1 MDKVLLIGEPME
13 LLLAE
18 EEGALSD
25 VTHFRAS
32 VSGAEMNVAVG
43 LARLGLCPRFMTRLG
58 SDPRAVRIR
67 RFMNENAESAVFL
80 SRAGFL
86 RLRCRSFLSFS
97 RSRGRIRRRRAG
109 IDQTSGALGSI
120 RPAAC
125 THYYC

>member
-43 LARLGLCPRFMTRLG
+43 GLQG
-58 SDPRAVRIR
+58 SDCVP
-67 RFMNENAESAVFL
+67 
-80 SRAGFL
+80 
-86 RLRCRSFLSFS
+86 
-97 RSRGRIRRRRAG
+97 
-109 IDQTSGALGSI
+109 GS
-120 RPAAC
+120 
-125 THYYC
+125 

>member
-67 RFMNENAESAVFL
+67 RFMNENGIADDLNHHRPGSSYRRNDEEQNRTRQARDLLFPP
-80 SRAGFL
+80 GF
-86 RLRCRSFLSFS
+86 RCFVPL
-97 RSRGRIRRRRAG
+97 
-109 IDQTSGALGSI
+109 QSG
-120 RPAAC
+120 
-125 THYYC
+125 H

>member
-43 LARLGLCPRFMTRLG
+43 LAR
-58 SDPRAVRIR
+58 S
-67 RFMNENAESAVFL
+67 
-80 SRAGFL
+80 L
-86 RLRCRSFLSFS
+86 RGGCKEGA
-97 RSRGRIRRRRAG
+97 RGAPHR
-109 IDQTSGALGSI
+109 
-120 RPAAC
+120 
-125 THYYC
+125 

>member
-32 VSGAEMNVAVG
+32 VSDGEMNVAVG

-67 RFMNENAESAVFL
+67 RFMNEN
-80 SRAGFL
+80 
-86 RLRCRSFLSFS
+86 
-97 RSRGRIRRRRAG
+97 G
-109 IDQTSGALGSI
+109 IADDLIITDPAHHTGAMMKNKTEFYNKVILNMQG
-120 RPAAC
+120 AD
-125 THYYC
+125 